1 MATAR
6 ATHYP
11 PTTCSNDFG
20 RGTLEMDGLVCVQAK
35 DLEKIEN
42 EVLLNK
48 QQYLVTHVKPDDI
61 FDALIEKKLVG
72 KFADQKYQILTN
84 TVSDKVRIIL
94 DELKRSRP
102 GYLKEFCTILK
113 ESRTQDHIVDELQ
126 KGNINVR
133 IYIIINIILISQP
146 GSTNDQVICY
156 LL

>member
-1 MATAR
+1 
-6 ATHYP
+6 
-11 PTTCSNDFG
+11 
-20 RGTLEMDGLVCVQAK
+20 MDGLVCVQAK

-72 KFADQKYQILTN
+72 KFADQKYQLLTN

-133 IYIIINIILISQP
+133 IYIL
-146 GSTNDQVICY
+146 
-156 LL
+156 